1 MAKLPGS
8 LVPEA
13 TARFLK
19 TMFEDWKN
27 LNILMVKMVFEVLEM
42 LLTNG
47 NVTLPVIIFKSYSG
61 LMYSKLS
68 DRNFKETMIGLFRHF
83 SRKTSPLVIVTEII

>member
-13 TARFLK
+13 TARFIK
-19 TMFEDWKN
+19 TMFEDWRN
-27 LNILMVKMVFEVLEM
+27 LNIIMIKMVFDILEM

-47 NVTLPVIIFKSYSG
+47 NVTLPLIIFKSYSG
-61 LMYSKLS
+61 LM
-68 DRNFKETMIGLFRHF
+68 F
-83 SRKTSPLVIVTEII
+83 

>member
-1 MAKLPGS
+1 MGSNQNNQRMVNLLTSQLKTEYMAKLPGS

-19 TMFEDWKN
+19 SMFEEWRN
-27 LNILMVKMVFEVLEM
+27 LNILMIKMVFEILEM

-61 LMYSKLS
+61 LMFQKLS
-68 DRNFKETMIGLFRHF
+68 DRNFN
-83 SRKTSPLVIVTEII
+83 